1 MSDVKARLQRLVD
14 ARKVSREP
22 EVICVRR
29 SGERESMK
37 WLDAISA
44 AIRRDP
50 SIDHFEDAPGF
61 KLCSEMPNAILG
73 VTT

>member
-1 MSDVKARLQRLVD
+1 MSNIKTRLQRLTD
-14 ARKVSREP
+14 ARKMSKES
-22 EVICVRR
+22 EIICARR
-29 SGERESMK
+29 SGEKESIR
-37 WLDAISA
+37 WLD

-61 KLCSEMPNAILG
+61 KLCSELPNAILG

>member
-1 MSDVKARLQRLVD
+1 MSNIKTRLQRLTD
-14 ARKVSREP
+14 ARKMSREP

-29 SGERESMK
+29 SGKRESMR
-37 WLDAISA
+37 WLD

-50 SIDHFEDAPGF
+50 SIDRFEDAPGF
-61 KLCSEMPNAILG
+61 KLCSELPNAILG

>member
-1 MSDVKARLQRLVD
+1 MSDVKARLRRLAD
-14 ARKVSREP
+14 ARKVNREA

-37 WLDAISA
+37 WLGAVSA

-61 KLCSEMPNAILG
+61 KLCSELPNAILG